1 MMTSKNSQK
10 KSWVTRRLQGTGW
23 WSVRAMMTSMTVTKT
38 HWELNIVILQQ
49 LCSACHGWLLLKSYE
64 LTHCSV
70 CGRNNKPKLSWL
82 DISSPALC
90 LLESCS
96 KLHLR
101 HKMLQKC
108 CQWSELVVTD
118 SERAYWC
125 DSLWIEWC
133 TEVTLAIQD
142 TFEDDDYGDHDDK
155 DNDREKKHSERKN
168 SRAWCHDLWDVWS
181 EWTLRITSLTF
192 IVTPQLNGQHS

>member
-1 MMTSKNSQK
+1 MMTSKNSPK
-10 KSWVTRRLQGTGW
+10 KILSNETFAGYCEGNDDIHDRDKNPLRAQHCYPTAALQCMPW
-23 WSVRAMMTSMTVTKT
+23 LA
-38 HWELNIVILQQ
+38 
-49 LCSACHGWLLLKSYE
+49 LLLKSYE

-118 SERAYWC
+118 SERAYWS
-125 DSLWIEWC
+125 DSLWLEWC

-142 TFEDDDYGDHDDK
+142 TFEDDDHGDHDDK

>member
-1 MMTSKNSQK
+1 MMTSKNSPK

-70 CGRNNKPKLSWL
+70 CGCNNKTKLSWL

-142 TFEDDDYGDHDDK
+142 TFEDDDHGDHDDK
-155 DNDREKKHSERKN
+155 DNDREKNIQKEKTLEPGVMTFETFDQSEH
-168 SRAWCHDLWDVWS
+168 W
-181 EWTLRITSLTF
+181 E
-192 IVTPQLNGQHS
+192 